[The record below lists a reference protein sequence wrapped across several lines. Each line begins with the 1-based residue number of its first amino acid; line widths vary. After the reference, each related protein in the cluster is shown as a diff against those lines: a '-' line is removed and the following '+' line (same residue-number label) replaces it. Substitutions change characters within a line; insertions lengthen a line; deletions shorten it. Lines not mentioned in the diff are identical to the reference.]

1 MNKNN
6 IISIIAL
13 ITLLFSGVNS
23 VFSQEWEAVYYN
35 DDIELQRYYYDEAI
49 ELSNGYVLVASGY
62 YIRNNIANMCAGH
75 PALALISSDGEEL
88 CRKEYM
94 KPGLCEITR
103 PYLFEKNGDMY
114 MLTSYSPDHDIYSTN
129 YFKNYDNPPTDAIL
143 GLYKLD
149 EYLNVTKSYEHV
161 YPIDTF
167 EWRYST
173 WNILPHFDCGNVYV
187 YTAFE
192 EDGSITGSYIKSVSF
207 SNVPRGSDSIFF
219 FKMDFEGKFL
229 LHKGYE
235 MGTSDG
241 SGTQLRYRRQQMV
254 KTNDGYVMYTK
265 GWEMDKHGTVE
276 FYDNNFNHIKTRYVV
291 MPGHN
296 PYFDSNIT
304 DATVIRSNEN
314 TTYVATRSPSLKDNY
329 GSDVRLYEFNDDFN
343 GTSDVLPVVKYID
356 RGSKD
361 QDCLPYRSLDM
372 TSEGYIYFA
381 YTLDYFGDSGSSWVI
396 IELLDKDFNKISELY
411 YDDGED
417 VSVEVKSIKTAK
429 DDGLIIVTAH
439 KENSQSKWSKVTKFP
454 ASAFG
459 IDNIEE
465 AHANNLH
472 LAVAYPNPGGDVM
485 NIRTG
490 LRNAVLSVYD
500 IQGRKIH
507 EQEITD
513 DVTSVDASN
522 WQSGTYVWKLG
533 MWNEELGIKEV
544 ESGKWVK

>member
-6 IISIIAL
+6 IISII
-13 ITLLFSGVNS
+13 TLLTLLLCGVNS
-23 VFSQEWEAVYYN
+23 VVSQEWEAVYYN
-35 DDIELQRYYYDEAI
+35 DDIELQKYYYNETT
-49 ELSNGYVLVASGY
+49 ELSNGNVLVASGY
-62 YIRNNIANMCAGH
+62 YIRNSIANFCASH
-75 PALALISSDGEEL
+75 PALALISSDGKEL

-94 KPGLCEITR
+94 KPGLCEITL

-129 YFKNYDNPPTDAIL
+129 YFKNYDSPPTDAIL

-149 EYLNVTKSYEHV
+149 EYLNITKSYEHV

-167 EWRYST
+167 EWRYYN
-173 WNILPHFDCGNVYV
+173 WNSMPHFDCGNVYV

-192 EDGSITGSYIKSVSF
+192 EDGNITGSYIKSVSL
-207 SNVPRGSDSIFF
+207 SDVPRGSDSIFF

-241 SGTQLRYRRQQMV
+241 SGTQYRYRRQQMV

-304 DATVIRSNEN
+304 DATVIRSNGN
-314 TTYVATRSPSLKDNY
+314 TTYVATRSPSLKDDY
-329 GSDVRLYEFNDDFN
+329 GNDVRLYEFNDDYN
-343 GTSDVLPVVKYID
+343 GISDVLPVVRYIE
-356 RGSKD
+356 RGSKYREG
-361 QDCLPYRSLDM
+361 LPYRSIDM

-381 YTLDYFGDSGSSWVI
+381 YTMDYFDESGPSWVI

-411 YDDGED
+411 FDEDED
-417 VSVEVKSIKTAK
+417 VSTTVVCIEAAK
-429 DDGLIIVTAH
+429 DDGLIIVTLH
-439 KENSQSKWSKVTKFP
+439 TENSQNKWSKITKFP

-472 LAVAYPNPGGDVM
+472 LAVAYPNPGGDVL

-490 LRNAVLSVYD
+490 LRNAVLTVYD
-500 IQGRKIH
+500 INGRKIH

-522 WQSGTYVWKLG
+522 WPSGTYIWKLG

-544 ESGKWVK
+544 ETGKWIK